1 MQERLSNSK
10 ETTSPTTTP
19 STQKPTPSKVLC
31 AVSGGVDSSVVATL
45 LYRAIGENLIPI
57 FVDTGLLRKGER
69 EAVEKMF
76 RDNLKVPL
84 ITVDASE
91 EFWGYSKA

>member
-1 MQERLSNSK
+1 MQEILSNSK
-10 ETTSPTTTP
+10 ET
-19 STQKPTPSKVLC
+19 TPSKVLC

-69 EAVEKMF
+69 EAVGKMF
-76 RDNLKVPL
+76 
-84 ITVDASE
+84 
-91 EFWGYSKA
+91 

>member
-1 MQERLSNSK
+1 MQEILSNSK
-10 ETTSPTTTP
+10 ETTP
-19 STQKPTPSKVLC
+19 SANTPSKVLC
-31 AVSGGVDSSVVATL
+31 AASGGVDSSVVATL

-76 RDNLKVPL
+76 IENIKVPL
-84 ITVDASE
+84 ITVESNE
-91 EFWGYSKA
+91 EFFGLL